1 MQEVIGSTPIFST
14 TTLKG
19 AESEQNSLLSP
30 LVSAKTQT
38 QLPIDL
44 SNTINAIGM
53 FKNYTEPFL
62 SKGKAVK
69 TAPKG
74 STKAKEEAKQNWFIN
89 FSFFNPV
96 TGKMQRFRKTR
107 DGNRIKDLDKKVAH
121 FNALKAMYE
130 ELLSG
135 GWNPIDEESNA
146 ELRRT
151 AIAITLVE
159 GRDLFKAYHQSKG
172 SRPKSI
178 STYLSKVNALIE
190 HFGAETKANEITDF
204 HITTFL
210 NHQEATLGW
219 IGTTYVNS
227 KIALNNYFRYL
238 TVNKY
243 IPANPVTNTETRK
256 KIKTESHQ
264 VFNED
269 DFKLIMD
276 WLNQKDAYAA
286 LFCKSIYYT
295 CIRPKELRHLQ
306 LKHMDMK
313 KGTITVPANI
323 AKNKKALPVSIDP
336 SLMLE
341 LNKLQ
346 IDKQNPESYLF
357 GSTSN
362 IIGSKRIG
370 DNTPYDHFQR
380 CLKDLELLGRNYTL
394 YSFKH
399 TSNVKKFKS
408 GWSLA
413 EICAA
418 NRHSSIA
425 ETETYL
431 KDLLKDVKHDKVI
444 PPI

>member
-313 KGTITVPANI
+313 KGTITVPASI
-323 AKNKKALPVSIDP
+323 SKNKLAQPVFIDG
-336 SLMLE
+336 SLMVE
-341 LNKLQ
+341 LKKL
-346 IDKQNPESYLF
+346 NLTSYSQDYFLF
-357 GSTSN
+357 GSTTN
-362 IIGSKRIG
+362 IVGPTHIGE
-370 DNTPYDHFQR
+370 NTPYTRFR
-380 CLKDLELLGRNYTL
+380 KCLVALKLDDKDYTL
-394 YSFKH
+394 YALKH
-399 TSNVKKFKS
+399 FSNVSKRKA
-408 GWSLA
+408 GWTFDDIA
-413 EICAA
+413 RA

-431 KDLLKDVKHDKVI
+431 KHLMKYAPNDKVI